1 VQSRTTRSQIPNQ
14 PTPGL
19 LHWIGLLPL
28 ERPSTGPT
36 PHPHI
41 PPYIYPP
48 TPSYWEAAIFKETD
62 SSSPPSSILTALAA
76 PHTVIIYQHPRLR
89 RRTRL
94 FSQRFSRADNR
105 ITSPFRSTYDLVE
118 TKHSDPSVRPFRRT
132 SRQLTRRTVKTPFS
146 PLCNVSAC
154 PGKLHPLSN
163 STRSHNQ
170 SASAISL
177 RPSFLQA
184 SSKATSEASLT

>member
-105 ITSPFRSTYDLVE
+105 ITSPLRSTYDLVE
-118 TKHSDPSVRPFRRT
+118 TKHSDPSVPPFHST
-132 SRQLTRRTVKTPFS
+132 SRQQLTRRTVKTLFS
-146 PLCNVSAC
+146 PQENCIHYPIQLGHIISQHQPSAFVHPS
-154 PGKLHPLSN
+154 PGF
-163 STRSHNQ
+163 
-170 SASAISL
+170 I
-177 RPSFLQA
+177 
-184 SSKATSEASLT
+184 